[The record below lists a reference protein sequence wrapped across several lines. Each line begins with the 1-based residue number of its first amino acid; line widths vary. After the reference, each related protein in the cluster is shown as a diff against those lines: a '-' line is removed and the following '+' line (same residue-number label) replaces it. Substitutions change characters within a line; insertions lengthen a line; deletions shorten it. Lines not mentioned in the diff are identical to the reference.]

1 MGIQICVFEKI
12 QLEMIQ
18 IGVEFGAAAVH
29 PPARVNLSL
38 PPLEET
44 GPKLDSASSSWMG
57 LCVVNEEETMLWN
70 VEAYQISKGHHKVIY
85 TFVGVKIQG
94 LVIYWLTKL
103 TNMNQT
109 TPVVH
114 GWLTKC

>member
-44 GPKLDSASSSWMG
+44 GPKLDSASSS
-57 LCVVNEEETMLWN
+57 
-70 VEAYQISKGHHKVIY
+70 
-85 TFVGVKIQG
+85 
-94 LVIYWLTKL
+94 
-103 TNMNQT
+103 
-109 TPVVH
+109 
-114 GWLTKC
+114 